1 MDTDT
6 DTDTDTQTSRDVH
19 ARIDGLIDTTWAFSA
34 LAAAS
39 EIGLLAALDPS
50 CTAAEAAARSGIPAG
65 LATALLD
72 VLLALGLAHRDAAR
86 YHATPE
92 LQDFLAASSPDDLL
106 PWLRSQHLQSR
117 QMVDAARHGDLRP
130 GWIHT
135 DPELLQ
141 AQGRSGRAAT
151 RELAK
156 VFPLLPG
163 LQERLQAP
171 GATFL
176 DVGVGVGIVSI
187 ELCRIYPALRVVG
200 LEPSEAPAAEAR
212 RNIAAAGFEDRIAV
226 RSQRVEELTD
236 QAVFD
241 LAYFPQV
248 FMPLD
253 VVRVGLQRVHDAL
266 HPGGWITVVAIDA
279 PGDDLHAVTTRLVNI
294 LWGGSLLSADE
305 VADMTR
311 AAGFEWVQIGGVPSS
326 VLKGIGGRRPLSA

>member
-1 MDTDT
+1 MDTEGNM
-6 DTDTDTQTSRDVH
+6 DTQMSREVH
-19 ARIDGLIDTTWAFSA
+19 AHIAGLIDATWAFSA

-39 EIGLLAALDPS
+39 EIGLLVALVPS
-50 CTAAEAAARSGIPAG
+50 CTAAEAAARSGIPSD

-72 VLLALGLAHRDAAR
+72 VLLALGLADRDAGR
-86 YHATPE
+86 YQATPAF
-92 LQDFLAASSPDDLL
+92 QAFLAATSPDDLL

-117 QMVDAARHGDLRP
+117 QMVDGARHGDLRP
-130 GWIHT
+130 GWTHT

-163 LQERLQAP
+163 LHERLQAP

-176 DVGVGVGIVSI
+176 DVGLGVGIVSI

-200 LEPSEAPAAEAR
+200 LEPGEAPAWEAR
-212 RNIAAAGFEDRIAV
+212 RNIAEAGFADRIAV
-226 RSQRVEELTD
+226 QSQRVEALTD
-236 QAVFD
+236 QAAFD

-248 FMPLD
+248 YMPLD
-253 VVRVGLQRVHDAL
+253 VVRVGLQRVYDAL
-266 HPGGWITVVAIDA
+266 RPGGWITVVAISA
-279 PGDDLHAVTTRLVNI
+279 TGDDLHAGTARLVNI
-294 LWGGSLLSADE
+294 LWGGSPLSAEE

-311 AAGFEWVQIGGVPSS
+311 AAGFEAVQIGGAPGS
-326 VLKGIGGRRPLSA
+326 VVKGIGGRRPFSV

>member
-6 DTDTDTQTSRDVH
+6 QMSREVH
-19 ARIDGLIDTTWAFSA
+19 ARIEGLIDATWAFSA

-39 EIGLLAALDPS
+39 EIGLLATLDPS
-50 CTAAEAAARSGIPAG
+50 CTAAEAAARSRISSD
-65 LATALLD
+65 LASALLD
-72 VLLALGLAHRDAAR
+72 VLLALGLARREAER
-86 YHATPE
+86 YEATPQ
-92 LQDFLAASSPDDLL
+92 LRGFLAASSPDDLL

-135 DPELLQ
+135 DPEILQ

-151 RELAK
+151 RELAE

-163 LQERLQAP
+163 LQERLQSP

-176 DVGVGVGIVSI
+176 DVGLGVGIVSI
-187 ELCRIYPALRVVG
+187 ELCRIYPTLRVVG
-200 LEPSEAPAAEAR
+200 LEPCQAPAAEAR
-212 RNIAAAGFEDRIAV
+212 RNIAAAGVEDRIEL

-248 FMPLD
+248 FMPVD
-253 VVRVGLQRVHDAL
+253 VVGEGLQRVQAAL
-266 HPGGWITVVAIDA
+266 RPGGWITVVAINA
-279 PGDDLHAVTTRLVNI
+279 PGHDLHAVTTRLLNI
-294 LWGGSLLSADE
+294 LWGGS
-305 VADMTR
+305 
-311 AAGFEWVQIGGVPSS
+311 
-326 VLKGIGGRRPLSA
+326 PL

>member
-6 DTDTDTQTSRDVH
+6 QMPQVVH
-19 ARIDGLIDTTWAFSA
+19 ERIAGLIDATWAFSA
-34 LAAAS
+34 LATAS
-39 EIGLLAALDPS
+39 EIGLLAALEPS
-50 CTAAEAAARSGIPAG
+50 CTAAEAAARCKLPSD
-65 LATALLD
+65 LSTALLD
-72 VLLALGLAHRDAAR
+72 VLVALGMAHRDAEG
-86 YHATPE
+86 YTATPD
-92 LQDFLAASSPDDLL
+92 LQGFLATSSPDDLL

-117 QMVDAARHGDLRP
+117 QMVDAARHGVLQP

-151 RELAK
+151 RDLAK

-176 DVGVGVGIVSI
+176 DIGLGVGIVSI
-187 ELCRIYPALRVVG
+187 ELCRIYPALHVVG
-200 LEPSEAPAAEAR
+200 LEPGEVQTREAR
-212 RNIAAAGFEDRIAV
+212 RNIAAAGFEDRIV
-226 RSQRVEELTD
+226 LRSQRVEELTD
-236 QAVFD
+236 RAAFD

-248 FMPLD
+248 FMPFD
-253 VVRVGLQRVHDAL
+253 VVREGLQRVYDAL
-266 HPGGWITVVAIDA
+266 RPGGWIMLMAISA

-294 LWGGSLLSADE
+294 MWGGSPLSAEE

>member
-1 MDTDT
+1 MDT
-6 DTDTDTQTSRDVH
+6 QMSREVRE
-19 ARIDGLIDTTWAFSA
+19 RIDGLVDATWAFST

-50 CTAAEAAARSGIPAG
+50 CTAAEAAARSGIPSD

-72 VLLALGLAHRDAAR
+72 VLVALDLAHRAADC
-86 YHATPE
+86 Y
-92 LQDFLAASSPDDLL
+92 
-106 PWLRSQHLQSR
+106 
-117 QMVDAARHGDLRP
+117 AARHGDLRP

-151 RELAK
+151 RELAQ

-176 DVGVGVGIVSI
+176 DVGLGVGIVSI

-200 LEPSEAPAAEAR
+200 LEPGEAPAAEAR
-212 RNIAAAGFEDRIAV
+212 RNIAAAGFEDRIEV

-248 FMPLD
+248 FMPFD

-266 HPGGWITVVAIDA
+266 RPGGWITVVAISA
-279 PGDDLHAVTTRLVNI
+279 PGDDLHAVTTRMINI
-294 LWGGSLLSADE
+294 LWGGSPLSADE

-311 AAGFEWVQIGGVPSS
+311 AAGFEGVQIGGVPSS
-326 VLKGIGGRRPLSA
+326 FLKGIGGRRPL